1 MTGYWAAVCQHSKGA
16 TYYGKGYKEMISLPD
31 FLKRPS
37 MAENLWGICSLQKG
51 LYLHLHG
58 RETKEDVIA
67 LHDKPTEM
75 EIRTSR
81 QTTRQR
87 GRSMGLLVHFLVAGM
102 YS

>member
-1 MTGYWAAVCQHSKGA
+1 
-16 TYYGKGYKEMISLPD
+16 MIRLPN

-37 MAENLWGICSLQKG
+37 MAENLWGTCSLTKE

-67 LHDKPTEM
+67 LHDKPIKM

-81 QTTRQR
+81 QTTRQKGAWDYESINWLR
-87 GRSMGLLVHFLVAGM
+87 GMSSLHNKHIFHVCWILT
-102 YS
+102 

>member
-16 TYYGKGYKEMISLPD
+16 TYYGEGYKEMIRLPN

-37 MAENLWGICSLQKG
+37 MAENLWGRCTLYKG

-58 RETKEDVIA
+58 RETREDVIA
-67 LHDKPTEM
+67 LHDNPTEM
-75 EIRTSR
+75 DIRTSR

-102 YS
+102 YG